1 MQQRR
6 FIMSVRTSSVLI
18 CVLSCLIA
26 VSRPAAAGTEL
37 PMAAVPGDG
46 VIRLTDYGHRDWGP
60 EVLRYRVDT
69 SRFRQGKLV
78 LLDGEGKA
86 VPFSARWRGQSRTVS
101 DKGRRAHFRGWGR
114 EG

>member
-1 MQQRR
+1 
-6 FIMSVRTSSVLI
+6 MSVRTSSVLI
-18 CVLSCLIA
+18 CVLSWLIA

-69 SRFRQGKLV
+69 SRFRQGKPV

-86 VPFSARWRGQSRTVS
+86 VPFQIKEDVLTFVAGVEKGKSVSFTLAASAARAATSR
-101 DKGRRAHFRGWGR
+101 
-114 EG
+114 